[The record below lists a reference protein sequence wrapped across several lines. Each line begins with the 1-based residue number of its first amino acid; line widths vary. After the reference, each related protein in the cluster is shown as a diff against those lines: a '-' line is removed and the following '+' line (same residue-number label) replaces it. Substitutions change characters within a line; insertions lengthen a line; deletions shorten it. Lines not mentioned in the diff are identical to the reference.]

1 MNGQMPGFCSA
12 PESLVLFTICL
23 VPSLFGWESDL
34 MLLRPL
40 PWFWLFSCERLR
52 NCEECFLI
60 LTHGFMRTSLQTQG
74 FPGGLVVKNP
84 ANAGDA
90 EDVCLIPGSGR
101 SPGGGNGNPLQY
113 SCLKN
118 PRDGG
123 AWQAIVPGVA
133 KSWTQL

>member
-74 FPGGLVVKNP
+74 FPGGSV
-84 ANAGDA
+84 ANAGNA
-90 EDVCLIPGSGR
+90 GSIPGSRR
-101 SPGGGNGNPLQY
+101 SPGGRNGRPLQY

-118 PRDGG
+118 PMDKE
-123 AWQAIVPGVA
+123 AWPAIVHGVGR
-133 KSWTQL
+133 SRTGRSH